1 MQILSSFLIGQ
12 GNWRAPGEAMRLG
25 ALVLIWLA
33 LVLMVAPSLVLAVA
47 LKDVEF
53 ATLPGNQVRLDLVLT
68 GPVSAPRDF
77 ATDSPA
83 RIVIDLSAVTS
94 ELPRKTVPIDV
105 GPVQSLMA
113 LDAEGRTRIVIN
125 LNNLVPYQVQ
135 SVGER
140 VTIAINPPP
149 AAAPGIAPAT
159 LAEAGRAEHSPA
171 GAGPGL
177 RAIDFQRG
185 PGGEGRVLVK
195 LPTENTRVTVT
206 EKAGRV
212 VAEVLDTSLPER
224 LRRRLDVVD
233 FGTPVVAIESRAQG
247 RDVEIAVTTTKDY
260 EYLAYQVNE
269 LFTIEFRAMSPEQR
283 EQRQREQVTF
293 SGDRLSLNFQDIEVR
308 AVLQLL
314 ADFTGLNLVASDT
327 VAGNVT
333 LRLKNVPW
341 DQALDIILKAKGLTM
356 RQKGTVIMVGPTEE
370 VMAREKKELEDSRM
384 IEDLA
389 PLRTEYIQINYA
401 KAVDIAKLLQS
412 RGVTTVETQR
422 ATTKA
427 STNQA
432 GGIQSGGKETGKG
445 AMEDIQIKG
454 LLSSRGSVTA
464 DERTNTLLVQDTEDK
479 LIEIRQLVARLDI
492 PVRQVMI
499 ESKVVIANDNFAREL
514 GVRFGANRLQENLN
528 KGEYNEIYG
537 GRPGTLI
544 PNEDY
549 RGKTMWNPLVGDG
562 GAYTV
567 PLMVDLPAP
576 NATSGVNFLIGKIGS
591 YLLQLELSAMQQEG
605 RGEIVSSPRVMTSD
619 KQAAVIEVGQQVPVV
634 TPATENQ
641 SATVE
646 YQDATLKLDV
656 TPHITPDN
664 RIIMALKVTK
674 NEADKVL
681 QVDGNP
687 YINKR
692 SVETN
697 VLVDNGE
704 TIVLG
709 GVFERERNTKKEQVP
724 WLGDLPILGN
734 LFKNDARMETNQELL
749 IFVTPRILQQELKI
763 R

>member
-1 MQILSSFLIGQ
+1 
-12 GNWRAPGEAMRLG
+12 
-25 ALVLIWLA
+25 
-33 LVLMVAPSLVLAVA
+33 
-47 LKDVEF
+47 
-53 ATLPGNQVRLDLVLT
+53 
-68 GPVSAPRDF
+68 
-77 ATDSPA
+77 
-83 RIVIDLSAVTS
+83 
-94 ELPRKTVPIDV
+94 
-105 GPVQSLMA
+105 
-113 LDAEGRTRIVIN
+113 
-125 LNNLVPYQVQ
+125 
-135 SVGER
+135 
-140 VTIAINPPP
+140 
-149 AAAPGIAPAT
+149 
-159 LAEAGRAEHSPA
+159 
-171 GAGPGL
+171 
-177 RAIDFQRG
+177 
-185 PGGEGRVLVK
+185 
-195 LPTENTRVTVT
+195 
-206 EKAGRV
+206 
-212 VAEVLDTSLPER
+212 
-224 LRRRLDVVD
+224 
-233 FGTPVVAIESRAQG
+233 
-247 RDVEIAVTTTKDY
+247 
-260 EYLAYQVNE
+260 
-269 LFTIEFRAMSPEQR
+269 
-283 EQRQREQVTF
+283 
-293 SGDRLSLNFQDIEVR
+293 
-308 AVLQLL
+308 
-314 ADFTGLNLVASDT
+314 
-327 VAGNVT
+327 
-333 LRLKNVPW
+333 
-341 DQALDIILKAKGLTM
+341 
-356 RQKGTVIMVGPTEE
+356 
-370 VMAREKKELEDSRM
+370 
-384 IEDLA
+384 
-389 PLRTEYIQINYA
+389 
-401 KAVDIAKLLQS
+401 
-412 RGVTTVETQR
+412 
-422 ATTKA
+422 
-427 STNQA
+427 
-432 GGIQSGGKETGKG
+432 
-445 AMEDIQIKG
+445 MEDIQIKG

>member
-1 MQILSSFLIGQ
+1 MPLALI
-12 GNWRAPGEAMRLG
+12 WY
-25 ALVLIWLA
+25 ALVLTLS
-33 LVLMVAPSLVLAVA
+33 PSLVLAVA
-47 LKDVEF
+47 LKDGEF

-83 RIVIDLSAVTS
+83 RIVIDFPAVTS

-125 LNNLVPYQVQ
+125 LNSLVPYQVQ
-135 SVGER
+135 SVGDR
-140 VTIAINPPP
+140 VTIAINQPP
-149 AAAPGIAPAT
+149 AEAPGTTPPAHP
-159 LAEAGRAEHSPA
+159 AEAGRAEPPPQ

-185 PGGEGRVLVK
+185 PGGEGRVVVK

-206 EKAGRV
+206 EKAGKV

-224 LRRRLDVVD
+224 LRRRLDVMD

-247 RDVEIAVTTTKDY
+247 RDVAIAVETTKDY

-269 LFTIEFRAMSPEQR
+269 LFTIEFRALSPEQR

-327 VAGNVT
+327 VKGNVT

-370 VMAREKKELEDSRM
+370 VMAREEKELEATRK
-384 IEDLA
+384 IEELA
-389 PLRTEYIQINYA
+389 PLRTEYIQVNYA
-401 KAVDIAKLLQS
+401 KATDIAKLL
-412 RGVTTVETQR
+412 ETQR
-422 ATTKA
+422 ITTGKA
-427 STNQA
+427 ATNQS
-432 GGIQSGGKETGKG
+432 GSKEKEQSE
-445 AMEDIQIKG
+445 EEEVQIKG

-499 ESKVVIANDNFAREL
+499 ESKVVIANDNYAREL

-537 GRPGTLI
+537 ARPGNLI
-544 PNEDY
+544 PGEDY
-549 RGKTMWNPLVGDG
+549 RGTTMWNPLVGDG

-605 RGEIVSSPRVMTSD
+605 RGEIISSPRVMTSD
-619 KQAAVIEVGQQVPVV
+619 KQPAVIEVGQQVPIV

-641 SATVE
+641 PPTVK

-664 RIIMALKVTK
+664 RIIMGLKVTK

-692 SVETN
+692 SVQTN

-709 GVFERERNTKKEQVP
+709 GVFERERNTNKQQVP

-734 LFKNDARMETNQELL
+734 LFKNDARTETNQELL
-749 IFVTPRILQQELKI
+749 IFVTPRILQQELKT

>member
-1 MQILSSFLIGQ
+1 
-12 GNWRAPGEAMRLG
+12 MRLG

-83 RIVIDLSAVTS
+83 RIVIDLPAVTS

-135 SVGER
+135 SMGER

-149 AAAPGIAPAT
+149 AAAPGSAPAT
-159 LAEAGRAEHSPA
+159 QAEAGRVEPPPA

-177 RAIDFQRG
+177 RAVDFQRG

-247 RDVEIAVTTTKDY
+247 RDVVIAVTTTKDY

-327 VAGNVT
+327 VAGSVT

-370 VMAREKKELEDSRM
+370 VMAREEKELEATRK
-384 IEDLA
+384 IEELA

-401 KAVDIAKLLQS
+401 KAADIAKLLETRQI
-412 RGVTTVETQR
+412 TTGQ
-422 ATTKA
+422 A
-427 STNQA
+427 STNLGQVNGKAKAEKEQA
-432 GGIQSGGKETGKG
+432 EV
-445 AMEDIQIKG
+445 KG

-464 DERTNTLLVQDTEDK
+464 DERTNTLLVQETTEK
-479 LIEIRQLVARLDI
+479 LEEIRQLVARLDV

-499 ESKVVIANDNFAREL
+499 ESRVVIATDNFAREL
-514 GVRFGANRLQENLN
+514 GVRFGYNRLQVNENTGDFNEIFGSQRGTL
-528 KGEYNEIYG
+528 KGEDYW
-537 GRPGTLI
+537 GTTI
-544 PNEDY
+544 D
-549 RGKTMWNPLVGDG
+549 D
-562 GAYTV
+562 TV
-567 PLMVDLPAP
+567 PLMVDLPAL
-576 NATSGVNFLIGKIGS
+576 NATSGINFLVGKIGS
-591 YLLQLELSAMQQEG
+591 YLLQLELTAMQEEG
-605 RGEIVSSPRVMTSD
+605 RGEIVANPRVITSD
-619 KQAAVIEVGQQVPVV
+619 KQAALIEVGQRVPVV
-634 TPATENQ
+634 TPG
-641 SATVE
+641 TVDQPPTVKYE
-646 YQDATLKLDV
+646 DATLKLDV

-664 RIIMALKVTK
+664 RIIMGLKVSK
-674 NEADKVL
+674 DEADAVL
-681 QVDGNP
+681 EVDGNP

-692 SVETN
+692 TVETN

-704 TIVLG
+704 TVVLG
-709 GVFERERNTKKEQVP
+709 GVFERSRFTNKDQVP

-734 LFKNDARMETNQELL
+734 LFKNDSRQETNKELL
-749 IFVTPRILQQELKI
+749 IFVTPRILQQEMKA

>member
-1 MQILSSFLIGQ
+1 MFWLL
-12 GNWRAPGEAMRLG
+12 
-25 ALVLIWLA
+25 LVLI
-33 LVLMVAPSLVLAVA
+33 MSPSLVLAVA
-47 LKDVEF
+47 LRDVEF

-83 RIVIDLSAVTS
+83 RIVIDLPAVTS

-125 LNNLVPYQVQ
+125 LNALVPYQVQ
-135 SVGER
+135 SAGER

-149 AAAPGIAPAT
+149 AAAPGTTPPAH
-159 LAEAGRAEHSPA
+159 LAEAGRAEPPPQ

-247 RDVEIAVTTTKDY
+247 RDVLIAVETTKDY

-327 VAGNVT
+327 VSGNVT

-499 ESKVVIANDNFAREL
+499 ESKVVIANDNYAREL
-514 GVRFGANRLQENLN
+514 GVRFGANRLQVNQN
-528 KGEYNEIYG
+528 KGDFNEIYG
-537 GRPGTLI
+537 GRPGNLI
-544 PNEDY
+544 PGEDY
-549 RGKTMWNPLVGDG
+549 WGTTMWNKDVGPPPG
-562 GAYTV
+562 SYTV

-605 RGEIVSSPRVMTSD
+605 RGEIVSSPRVITSD
-619 KQAAVIEVGQQVPVV
+619 KQPALIEVGQQVPVV

-641 SATVE
+641 PPTVK

-664 RIIMALKVTK
+664 RIIMGLKVTK

-749 IFVTPRILQQELKI
+749 IFVTPRILQQELKT